1 MSAPAPRLEAQDW
14 ALLLALSLLWGASY
28 FFSKVAVG
36 ALPPLTVVGA
46 RVFLAAAT
54 LLLVCRLAGV
64 ALPLDRWRDFL
75 GMGAINNVLPFA
87 LIFWAQT
94 EIASGLASIL
104 NATTPLFTALLAH
117 VLTRDERLTPAKVIG
132 VALGIGGVTV
142 LVGIEVLEGLGTSIL
157 PELACLAA
165 AVSYACAGIFAR
177 RRLKGVPPLASAAG
191 QLTASS
197 MMALPIM
204 AVVDRPW
211 LLPLPEAGI
220 IGALLGL
227 ALLSTALGYAIY
239 FRILARAGAT
249 NILLVTLLM
258 PPSTILLG
266 ALILGERLDPH
277 HLAGFGAIALGLAA
291 IDGRPFGWIGRYDS
305 RASRRRRASSALR

>member
-1 MSAPAPRLEAQDW
+1 MSTPAPRLAAQDW
-14 ALLLALSLLWGASY
+14 VLLLALSLLWGASY
-28 FFSKVAVG
+28 FFSKVSVG

-54 LLLVCRLAGV
+54 LLVICRIAGV
-64 ALPLDRWRDFL
+64 ALPVARWRDFL
-75 GMGAINNVLPFA
+75 GMGVLNNVVPFA

-117 VLTRDERLTPAKVIG
+117 VLTRDERLTTAKVIG
-132 VALGIGGVTV
+132 VALGIGGVAV
-142 LVGIEVLEGLGTSIL
+142 LVGTEVLEGLGTSIL

-165 AVSYACAGIFAR
+165 AIFYASAGIFAR

-197 MMALPIM
+197 AVAVPIALL
-204 AVVDRPW
+204 ADRPW
-211 LLPLPEAGI
+211 LLPIPEVSV
-220 IGALLGL
+220 IGAVLGL

-258 PPSTILLG
+258 PPSTMLLG
-266 ALILGERLDPH
+266 ALILGERLDAH
-277 HLAGFGAIALGLAA
+277 HLAGFAAIALGLAA
-291 IDGRPFGWIGRYDS
+291 IDGRLLAWIARYESNTS
-305 RASRRRRASSALR
+305 RKRRASSALR

>member
-1 MSAPAPRLEAQDW
+1 MTVVAPRLTAQDW

-28 FFSKVAVG
+28 FFSKVAVA

-46 RVFLAAAT
+46 RVFIAAAT
-54 LLLVCRLAGV
+54 LLLVCRIAGV
-64 ALPLDRWRDFL
+64 VLPIARWRDFL
-75 GMGAINNVLPFA
+75 GMGVLNNVVPFA

-117 VLTRDERLTPAKVIG
+117 ALTQDERLTTAKVVG
-132 VALGIGGVTV
+132 VGLGIGGVAV
-142 LVGIEVLEGLGTSIL
+142 LVGIEVLEGLGASIL

-165 AVSYACAGIFAR
+165 AVFYACAGIFAR
-177 RRLKGVPPLASAAG
+177 RRLRGVPPLASAAG

-197 MMALPIM
+197 VVALPI
-204 AVVDRPW
+204 ALLVDRPW
-211 LLPLPEAGI
+211 LLPLPDVSI
-220 IGALLGL
+220 IGAVLGL

-277 HLAGFGAIALGLAA
+277 HLAGFAAIALGLAA
-291 IDGRPFGWIGRYDS
+291 IDGRPFGWIARYESSTS
-305 RASRRRRASSALR
+305 RKRQANSALR